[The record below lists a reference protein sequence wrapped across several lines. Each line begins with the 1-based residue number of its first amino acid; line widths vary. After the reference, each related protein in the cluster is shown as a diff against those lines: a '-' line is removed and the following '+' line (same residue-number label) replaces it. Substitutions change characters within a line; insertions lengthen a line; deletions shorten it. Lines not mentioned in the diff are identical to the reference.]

1 MRFATFSLLLAACT
15 DAATPPADATLD
27 ARDAVLASDALD
39 ASDASDALD
48 ALALDAHDDA
58 ALGLLDG
65 GAR

>member
-1 MRFATFSLLLAACT
+1 MRFAILALLLAACT

-27 ARDAVLASDALD
+27 ARDAVLASDA
-39 ASDASDALD
+39 SD

>member
-27 ARDAVLASDALD
+27 ARDAVLAPDVPDAP
-39 ASDASDALD
+39 D
-48 ALALDAHDDA
+48 ALALDARNDA

>member
-27 ARDAVLASDALD
+27 ARDAVLAPDAPDASDAPAAPDALD
-39 ASDASDALD
+39 ARN
-48 ALALDAHDDA
+48 DA

>member
-1 MRFATFSLLLAACT
+1 MRFVTFALLLAACT

-27 ARDAVLASDALD
+27 ARDAVLASDA
-39 ASDASDALD
+39 SD
-48 ALALDAHDDA
+48 ALALDAHDDV

>member
-1 MRFATFSLLLAACT
+1 MRFVTFALLLAACT

-27 ARDAVLASDALD
+27 ARDARDAVLATDA
-39 ASDASDALD
+39 AD
-48 ALALDAHDDA
+48 ALALDAHDDV